1 MGHEVITLPIIT
13 QILALIILG
22 ILLVAC
28 FNKAIEQAIDN
39 EREAIVKMLRGFA
52 ADAQQEDF
60 KILPEH
66 IDGLADE
73 IEGGLHE

>member
-52 ADAQQEDF
+52 ADSQQEDF

>member
-1 MGHEVITLPIIT
+1 MDHVAITLPAIM

-22 ILLVAC
+22 ILLIAC

-52 ADAQQEDF
+52 ADSQQEDF